1 MVSTYGHV
9 TGDLIDF
16 EVKETSKTI
25 DILCRIIC
33 NNSQRDQLPKISL
46 AKDGHEDNDSSQQ
59 HLH

>member
-1 MVSTYGHV
+1 MASTYGHV

-16 EVKETSKTI
+16 EVKETI

-33 NNSQRDQLPKISL
+33 DNSQRDQLPKISL

-59 HLH
+59 HFH